1 MQKCYMYNEGL
12 FRLPFIF
19 YLFLCCSGV
28 PEGISGMLKAS
39 KPKGKQSNK
48 QTQILCNNSNKR
60 NKENETQQHF
70 TFIRFSLNTQIKF
83 EN

>member
-12 FRLPFIF
+12 FRLPFILITSF
-19 YLFLCCSGV
+19 YVCSGA

-70 TFIRFSLNTQIKF
+70 TFIRFSLNT
-83 EN
+83 

>member
-1 MQKCYMYNEGL
+1 MKGFLDCLSY
-12 FRLPFIF
+12 FTSF
-19 YLFLCCSGV
+19 YVCSGV